1 MTLEQR
7 IFSGL
12 LKPPTEARDRRASF
26 LGTFPDG
33 SLFQNEWYVFYQLIK
48 AHSNLNLTRDFVKL
62 FLSTNKTTLM
72 NNRNIDLTSYAMGDT
87 DAYITFMDSL
97 LNELKTCT
105 EYYISEDEYN
115 LSVEEF
121 RMHYVVEN
129 GITLMEQGATILTD
143 GLPISQN
150 RTLAGFSDMS
160 THVINGLSRLNNI
173 LNKTNRRGITVYDA
187 DTDTSEESKVQLVC
201 KYGIEPHDKALK
213 GIYETDMVS
222 VLAPP
227 KGGKSRFCAF
237 LIHNAIVQGT
247 NVVTWSIENG
257 DKGIEALIRAC
268 HFDWLYN
275 RAEADMTKR
284 KIIDADAIRKNT
296 LPEDLA
302 ELEAASW
309 LDLRTNPNYGKWANI
324 DEVFDADTFLTILE
338 NAVDTVGAKLV
349 LVDYLQLVTGDGKQ
363 AKNERIGQCYQ
374 KSLQFLHSKKIAG
387 LFPAQFKQTFVGDLS
402 RKSAS
407 ELENVELRDGGAETS
422 EVIRTPSVLM
432 ALYGDTQ
439 GIKDGELKLLS
450 IPSRNS
456 APFDPIDIYADF
468 AVCNFIAIGKKG

>member
-1 MTLEQR
+1 MKLEQR

-12 LKPPTEARDRRASF
+12 LKAPAEARDRRATF

-33 SLFQNEWYVFYQLIK
+33 SLFQNEWYVFYQLVK
-48 AHSNLNLTRDFVKL
+48 LHTGLLFTRDFVKL
-62 FLSTNKTTLM
+62 FLTTQKTILM
-72 NNRNIDLTSYAMGDT
+72 NNRNIDIASYAMGDT
-87 DAYITFMDSL
+87 DAYITFMDSVL
-97 LNELKTCT
+97 SELKTCT
-105 EYYISEDEYN
+105 EYDIAEDEYA

-121 RMHYVVEN
+121 RMHYVVET

-143 GLPISQN
+143 GLVVSQN
-150 RTLAGFSDMS
+150 KTLAGFSDMS
-160 THVINGLSRLNNI
+160 THVINGISKLNNI

-201 KYGIEPHDKALK
+201 KYGIEPLDKVLK

-237 LIHNAIVQGT
+237 LVHNAIVQGT

-275 RAEADMTKR
+275 RTESDVTKR
-284 KIIDADAIRKNT
+284 KIIDADAIRKNA
-296 LPEDLA
+296 LPDDLA

-309 LDLRTNPNYGKWANI
+309 LDLRTNPSYGKWANI
-324 DEVFDADTFLTILE
+324 DETFDADTFLTILE
-338 NAVDTVGAKLV
+338 NAVDTVGAKLI
-349 LVDYLQLVTGDGKQ
+349 LVDYLQLVTGDGKT
-363 AKNERIGQCYQ
+363 AKNERIGTCYQ

-387 LFPAQFKQTFVGDLS
+387 LFPAQFKQAFVGDLGK
-402 RKSAS
+402 KSAT
-407 ELENVELRDGGAETS
+407 ELASAELRDGGAETS

-432 ALYGDTQ
+432 ALYGDVQ
-439 GIKDGELKLLS
+439 SIRDGELKLLS

-456 APFDPIDIYADF
+456 APFAPIDLYADF
-468 AVCNFIAIGKKG
+468 AVCNFVAIDKA